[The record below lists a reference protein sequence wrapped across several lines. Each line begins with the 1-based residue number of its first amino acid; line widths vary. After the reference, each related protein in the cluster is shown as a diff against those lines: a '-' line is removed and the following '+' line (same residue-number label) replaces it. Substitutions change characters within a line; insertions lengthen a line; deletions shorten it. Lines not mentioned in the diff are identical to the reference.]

1 MPLYIAFLIF
11 IILIANL
18 DLIGSGASH
27 VKRNVARKSGSAASA
42 AEPEHFPK
50 KIWQTWKV
58 DALAF
63 EERDLSRARTWTS
76 KNPGHRYEVLTD
88 NNDMYY
94 VEQHFGPEGINR
106 PDIVDMYRSLSARII
121 KADLLRYLV
130 MYVEG
135 GVYADIDVENLK
147 PIDRWIPKRFD
158 ESDLDIV
165 IGIEVDQPEFVS
177 HPILGQ
183 KSRSFCQWTFMCK
196 PGNPL
201 MLRLVD
207 GILNWLND
215 IAKKEGKAISEITLD
230 FDDVLTGTGPSAFTL
245 ATLAEMSER
254 VGKKVEW
261 DTFHT
266 LDEAVLVG
274 GILVLN
280 VEAFAAGQGHS
291 DSGNHNSRFALV
303 KHRYHA
309 SGWPS
314 SHPRHT
320 HPAYGEVEKC
330 NWNAECV
337 AMWDVNTAAY
347 ENLSEDDKAKMIEF
361 KKAND
366 IIEKEK
372 ADQESR
378 FLEMLEKQEAEKPKF
393 DAGPQLPVKGADSG
407 DQARLV
413 AADPVLLG
421 AAPVAAP
428 PLPEAALAALL
439 PAEVVGG
446 KSEVKKSE
454 GGESEDWKIEG
465 ERRLNGKTPHEETPI
480 GPVPGPKPAAD
491 GDGAPVIE
499 AAPGPVLEG

>member
-1 MPLYIAFLIF
+1 MKPTLSPTASNFGNRVPKQVQRCLPLYIAFIIF
-11 IILIANL
+11 IILITNL
-18 DLIGSGASH
+18 DLITPGTSHAKRDLRKSKPGSGVSE
-27 VKRNVARKSGSAASA
+27 
-42 AEPEHFPK
+42 AEPASFPK

-76 KNPGHRYEVLTD
+76 KNPGFRYEVLTD

-106 PDIVDMYRSLSARII
+106 PDIVEMYRSLSARII

-147 PIDRWIPKRFD
+147 PIDRWIPKRFA

-165 IGIEVDQPEFVS
+165 IGIEVDQPEFAD

-183 KSRSFCQWTFMCK
+183 KSKSFCQWTFMCK

-207 GILNWLND
+207 GILDWLNG
-215 IAKKEGKAISEITLD
+215 IAKKEGKPISEITLD
-230 FDDVLTGTGPSAFTL
+230 FDEVLTGTGPSAFTI
-245 ATLAEMSER
+245 ATLAEMSQRE
-254 VGKKVEW
+254 GKPVEW
-261 DTFHT
+261 DTFHN
-266 LDEAVLVG
+266 LDEAVLVQ

-337 AMWDVNTAAY
+337 AMWDVNTKAY
-347 ENLSEDDKAKMIEF
+347 ENLSEEDKAKMIEI

-366 IIEKEK
+366 ILEKEK

-393 DAGPQLPVKGADSG
+393 DVGLQLPGKEGEQSP
-407 DQARLV
+407 LI
-413 AADPVLLG
+413 AADPKHLA

-446 KSEVKKSE
+446 KPEAEVPA
-454 GGESEDWKIEG
+454 GLVQGQM
-465 ERRLNGKTPHEETPI
+465 
-480 GPVPGPKPAAD
+480 GPEPA
-491 GDGAPVIE
+491 
-499 AAPGPVLEG
+499 PVLEG

>member
-1 MPLYIAFLIF
+1 MRPMLSPTKSNFGNRVPKQVQRCLPLYIALVIFLV
-11 IILIANL
+11 LITNL
-18 DLIGSGASH
+18 DLITPGTSH
-27 VKRNVARKSGSAASA
+27 AKRGIRKTKPGPGVSE
-42 AEPEHFPK
+42 AEPMEFPK

-63 EERDLSRARTWTS
+63 EERDLSRARTWTA
-76 KNPGHRYEVLTD
+76 KNPGFRYEVLTD

-94 VEQHFGPEGINR
+94 VEHHFGPQGINR
-106 PDIVDMYRSLSARII
+106 PDIVEMYRSLSARII

-147 PIDRWIPKRFD
+147 PIERWIPKRFE

-165 IGIEVDQPEFVS
+165 IGIEVDQPEFAD

-183 KSRSFCQWTFMCK
+183 KSKSFCQWTFMCK

-207 GILNWLND
+207 GILNWLNG
-215 IAKKEGKAISEITLD
+215 IAEKEGKPISEITLD
-230 FDDVLTGTGPSAFTL
+230 FDEVLTGTGPSAFTL
-245 ATLAEMSER
+245 ATLAEMSQRE
-254 VGKKVEW
+254 GKTIGW
-261 DTFHT
+261 DTFHN
-266 LDEAVLVG
+266 LDEAVLVS

-347 ENLSEDDKAKMIEF
+347 EKLSEEDKAKMIEI

-366 IIEKEK
+366 ILEKEK
-372 ADQESR
+372 SDQESR

-393 DAGPQLPVKGADSG
+393 DAGPQLPGHEEEQSPLQAVDSKP
-407 DQARLV
+407 LN
-413 AADPVLLG
+413 
-421 AAPVAAP
+421 AAPIAAP
-428 PLPEAALAALL
+428 PLPEAAFAALL

-446 KSEVKKSE
+446 KP
-454 GGESEDWKIEG
+454 EDAVLVAPMQE
-465 ERRLNGKTPHEETPI
+465 PM
-480 GPVPGPKPAAD
+480 GPMGLGLVGPA
-491 GDGAPVIE
+491 
-499 AAPGPVLEG
+499 VLEG

>member
-1 MPLYIAFLIF
+1 MSPTKSTFGNRVPKQVQRCLPLYIAFIVF
-11 IILIANL
+11 IILITNL
-18 DLIGSGASH
+18 DLLGSGANH
-27 VKRNVARKSGSAASA
+27 VKRDVVRKSKSRSTAAA
-42 AEPEHFPK
+42 VEPVHFPK

-63 EERDLSRARTWTS
+63 EERDLSRARTWTA
-76 KNPGHRYEVLTD
+76 KNPGYRYEVLTD
-88 NNDMYY
+88 NNDIYY

-158 ESDLDIV
+158 EADLDIV
-165 IGIEVDQPEFVS
+165 IGIEVDQPEFS
-177 HPILGQ
+177 THPILGQ

-201 MLRLVD
+201 MMRLVD
-207 GILNWLND
+207 GILDWLNE
-215 IAKKEGKAISEITLD
+215 IAKKEGKPISEITLD
-230 FDDVLTGTGPSAFTL
+230 FDDVLTGTGPSAFTI
-245 ATLAEMSER
+245 ATLAEMSMRE
-254 VGKKVEW
+254 GKEIEW
-261 DTFHT
+261 DTFHN

-347 ENLSEDDKAKMIEF
+347 EKLSEDDKAKMIEI

-366 IIEKEK
+366 ILEKEK
-372 ADQESR
+372 ADQEAR
-378 FLEMLEKQEAEKPKF
+378 FLEMLEKQESEKPKF
-393 DAGPQLPVKGADSG
+393 DGGPQLPRKGG
-407 DQARLV
+407 DQAPLV
-413 AADPVLLG
+413 AAGPAPLDT
-421 AAPVAAP
+421 APVAAP

-446 KSEVKKSE
+446 KPSREK
-454 GGESEDWKIEG
+454 
-465 ERRLNGKTPHEETPI
+465 LI
-480 GPVPGPKPAAD
+480 GPAAPVSGPKPAPALDAAD
-491 GDGAPVIE
+491 ILE
-499 AAPGPVLEG
+499 AAPAPVLEG